1 MKELSPERRIL
12 VAFALSFVVLVSWS
26 GYMRWKYPPPPPG
39 EPAVTTPGPV
49 EPQSGEPARP
59 VAKPAVAGRAEVRA
73 AELKQATEERL
84 ITVETEVAT
93 IVFSTRGAVIRSWTL
108 KTFQDETGKP
118 LELVQSQHTGL
129 GYPLSFALA
138 QRKDEETLNGAL
150 FVASTP
156 ESSLAAPVHGE
167 PVQGEPA
174 ELVFEWSD
182 GRLAARKRFRFQQG
196 YLCEIETTLTDN
208 GRPLPHRLAW
218 RGGFGEHADQKD
230 AGAGASA
237 QVFVRTA
244 AGLKRQ
250 PGAQAGKTTGWLWKS
265 PSPFPY
271 SGEASYAG
279 IEDRYFAAV
288 FLPQRPQLDVTAW
301 TEEWTP
307 PEQEKPQGVGAVAVG
322 GPVNEPLRL
331 FVGPKAIAV
340 LESVQPEAL
349 VSGLRPSLSE
359 ELVDFGWFWWV
370 AKPLFLGMKWL
381 YQHVPNYG
389 WVIILLT
396 VIINTLLFP
405 LKWKSMQSAFEM
417 QKVAPQVRG
426 IQERYKKYKFNDPR
440 KQQMQSEIMGLYK
453 EHGVNPLGGCLPLA
467 LQLPF
472 FYGFYKVL
480 YTAIELR
487 HAPWVGWIQD
497 LSLKDPYYVLPIVM
511 GVTMYVST
519 KMTPMTTAD
528 PAQQKMMQLFP
539 LMFTFFFL
547 QVSAGL
553 VLYWMMSS
561 VVGIGQQWF
570 INRHQRGRELAEKIA
585 AKERKKKKRKGE
597 LAEGEGRETDE

>member
-1 MKELSPERRIL
+1 VKELSPERRIL

-26 GYMRWKYPPPPPG
+26 SYMRWKYPPPPP
-39 EPAVTTPGPV
+39 EEAPATAPAATAPVT
-49 EPQSGEPARP
+49 PAP
-59 VAKPAVAGRAEVRA
+59 PPPAAVPAEALATEV
-73 AELKQATEERL
+73 KQAAEERL
-84 ITVETEVAT
+84 ITVETEVAS
-93 IVFSTRGAVIRSWTL
+93 IVFSTRGAVVRSWTL
-108 KTFQDETGKP
+108 KTFQDEAGAP
-118 LELVQSQHTGL
+118 LELVQSPHTGL
-129 GYPLSFALA
+129 GSPLSFAVA
-138 QRKDEETLNGAL
+138 ARKDEEALANAL
-150 FVASTP
+150 FVAS
-156 ESSLAAPVHGE
+156 AFRVE
-167 PVQGEPA
+167 PGGDFDPGV
-174 ELVFEWSD
+174 LVFEWSD
-182 GRLAARKRFRFQQG
+182 GRLAARKRFRFQDG
-196 YLCEIETTLTDN
+196 YLCEIETSLTEN
-208 GRPLPHRLAW
+208 GRPVPHRLAW
-218 RGGFGEHADQKD
+218 RGGFGEHADQKN
-230 AGAGASA
+230 AGAGALA
-237 QVFVRTA
+237 QVFIRTPD
-244 AGLKRQ
+244 GLQRQ
-250 PGAQAGKTTGWLWKS
+250 PGAQAGKTTGWLWKT

-307 PEQEKPQGVGAVAVG
+307 PEQKKPQAVGQVAVG
-322 GPVNEPLRL
+322 GPAGEPLRL

-340 LESVQPEAL
+340 LDSVQPEAL
-349 VSGLRPSLSE
+349 TSGLRPSLSE

-396 VIINTLLFP
+396 IIINTALFP

-417 QKVAPQVRG
+417 QKVAPQVRA
-426 IQERYKKYKFNDPR
+426 IQERYKKYRFNDPR
-440 KQQMQSEIMGLYK
+440 KQQMQTEIMALYK

-497 LSLKDPYYVLPIVM
+497 LSQKDPYYVLPIVM

-519 KMTPMTTAD
+519 KMTPMTVTD

-539 LMFTFFFL
+539 LLFTFFFL

-553 VLYWMMSS
+553 VLYWLMSS

-570 INRHQRGRELAEKIA
+570 INRHQRHREAAEKIA
-585 AKERKKKKRKGE
+585 ARERKKKKRKGE
-597 LAEGEGRETDE
+597 PPADEGRETDE